1 MDIIINYQRTTQMV
15 NFFPWLQKLLK
26 KGKNRSLYYF
36 NFIYFLPIELTL
48 CCKDLY

>member
-26 KGKNRSLYYF
+26 KGKKLVINLSSL
-36 NFIYFLPIELTL
+36 ELSNYV
-48 CCKDLY
+48 KKQKQ